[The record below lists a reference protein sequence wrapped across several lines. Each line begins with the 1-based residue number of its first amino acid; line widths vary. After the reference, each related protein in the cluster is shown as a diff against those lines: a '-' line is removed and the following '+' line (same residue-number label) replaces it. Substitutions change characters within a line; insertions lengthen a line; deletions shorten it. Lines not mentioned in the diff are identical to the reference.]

1 MEVNEEFLQEIEK
14 DMQSNNGSWV
24 ANEKVIKLI
33 NEIRKLKSYTK
44 PCCKLKRCNDKT

>member
-14 DMQSNNGSWV
+14 DMQSNNGSWI

-33 NEIRKLKSYTK
+33 AEIRRLKQPETASCEK
-44 PCCKLKRCNDKT
+44 RACKRCK